1 MSKKS
6 KRRFLII
13 GIVSLALIIIG
24 AVMLLNINVKALSD
38 LSNESYVTFEDMQ
51 KINEQNMFGKFVDAS
66 LDKSQVEV
74 GAERPKTGKV
84 TFKLF
89 GLIPIKSV
97 DVQILGDENVY
108 LGGNAVGFSIKTNGV
123 IVVGKNS
130 VMTENGLVS
139 VCDNQNINAGDIITH
154 IEGNVIKDANDIPN
168 YLKSTTDCV
177 KLTLKR
183 G

>member
-1 MSKKS
+1 MRKKF
-6 KRRFLII
+6 KRRFLIV
-13 GIVSLALIIIG
+13 GVVFLALIIIA
-24 AVMLLNINVKALSD
+24 AVMLLNVDVKALGD

-74 GAERPKTGKV
+74 GGEKPKIGKV

-108 LGGNAVGFSIKTNGV
+108 LGGNVWCRFAIIKIFVQGT
-123 IVVGKNS
+123 
-130 VMTENGLVS
+130 
-139 VCDNQNINAGDIITH
+139 
-154 IEGNVIKDANDIPN
+154 
-168 YLKSTTDCV
+168 
-177 KLTLKR
+177 
-183 G
+183 